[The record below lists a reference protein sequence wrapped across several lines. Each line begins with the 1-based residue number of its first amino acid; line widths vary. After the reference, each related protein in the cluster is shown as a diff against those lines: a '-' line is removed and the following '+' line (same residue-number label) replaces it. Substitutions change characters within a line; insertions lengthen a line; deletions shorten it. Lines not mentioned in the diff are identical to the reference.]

1 MSVENLCN
9 LTSSVTELRKFRQL
23 NYQPSPMNYT
33 NKRSHLRGLLLTLP
47 CLAVSAHAGLLVE
60 LNSLTLPLGPIASW
74 ENTGTLPGGFTSAGA
89 PQVTMVDGIKA
100 VTLGGGG
107 DYLVGPIA
115 PDEIGGV
122 NPNRS
127 VEVWAFNPSIA
138 GEETLVA
145 WGNRGGGDG
154 TNFSFNYGADVTWG
168 AAGQWGG
175 GPDIGWNMVG
185 GAPSAGTWHYLV
197 ITSDGGGAVGAGT
210 TRVYADGVLRNSEFH
225 GNLNTHLG
233 NNILIGGQNQ
243 SLLVPGGFNSGL
255 SIAKVRI
262 HDTVLT
268 PAAIAAK
275 FTEELPQIYPK
286 AYVTSAKVASTTSVS
301 FTIQDQVPGSITVPN
316 SFTVTPAG
324 IRSNWNVQGGEGVIN
339 GSITS
344 PPIVIPAGGP
354 VEITLNHRYNF
365 EGDEW
370 DGGVIQ
376 VSVNGGDFVNVENS
390 SFTANGYHEVPLIG
404 NHVLNG
410 QLAWNGASA
419 GFATGTFIDSVATVP
434 GIAAGDSVRFRFLGA
449 WDEGY
454 TPDGLDWQIYGF
466 KVMSGATTV
475 LNETFASSNGGFTA
489 ESTGQAGATWNYIA
503 GNQPVLGPL
512 QISKVNGVTTIVSQ
526 LLWAPGTEYNF
537 TINGKDTANSDLVY
551 TRRITTP
558 APPLAAARAWPA
570 TIPGPLGT
578 ANAWGVRTFL
588 NNGINTNQNF
598 DAMMDFLANSSDRT
612 PELTPDTVV
621 DSQNAFLNF
630 YDPGSNGPNNGIIP
644 GGLPFPGDAL
654 STATNGGVARN
665 DDYVV
670 TSAHG
675 TISITE
681 ASDYTFNIRGDD
693 GSMFR
698 IKRAE
703 GGTPPKFVAV
713 VNGQV
718 DAAQQNIVYFFN
730 PTGDTNVRAVTY
742 LTPGTYKLEY
752 ATWEGGGGFFYQVS
766 SAKGFFLN
774 DSDTPTWRPV
784 GYRAQTTAP
793 VPYPSMAGDW
803 TVLSTLPSGLTQVD
817 IPGADAAVTA
827 AVAAD
832 AVAATSSWAQI
843 NFFDPQSGG
852 QGRIPGDV
860 PWPRNTE
867 LDDNRYA
874 MRMSGTL
881 RIPESGEYLIGFQGD
896 DGTKLTIGGSHSGF
910 SALTENATGAGVIGR
925 STDVLRNSGS
935 IGAVGD
941 FNASTSAVFQQAG
954 ALAGSTD
961 KAILVGAADAI
972 KTRVEYTPLL
982 NPAGDWSS
990 EIWINATTIPG
1001 GLTCP
1006 ISSGN
1011 FGDPRSG
1018 WLLYM
1023 DNINGWSFRGY
1034 QNVGLGTA
1042 FNITTATGAPTAGV
1056 WYHIVMT
1063 WKSATG
1069 TATLYV
1075 NGTLAGQQAGVTNFV
1090 PASAVGART
1099 SGRLHIGSRADNAFG
1114 WGGLADEAAVYGTEL
1129 TATQVLSHYENG
1141 TDPSRTKPYNV
1152 LVQELAPLGYWRL
1165 NDTSGNPRVDLG
1177 TITTDVPTGDNSTVG
1192 RIFLNAG
1199 DYPITTTFWED
1210 GGGSYIEVFARRD
1223 AGNVVPFRS
1232 LINGGWPT
1240 IQDYNGLPL
1249 ITTPPAPGPANTG
1262 LATLPPT
1269 VNPDGT
1275 MRVTFP
1281 SVATVV
1287 YDLQE
1292 SANLQSWTTVTTVE
1306 ATGLSTTIN
1315 GVAGSYLYVDP
1326 SKPTNYY
1333 RVVARP

>member
-1 MSVENLCN
+1 
-9 LTSSVTELRKFRQL
+9 
-23 NYQPSPMNYT
+23 MNHT
-33 NKRSHLRGLLLTLP
+33 HKRSHLRSLLLTLP

-60 LNSLTLPLGPIASW
+60 LNSLNLPLGPITSW

-89 PQVTMVDGIKA
+89 PQVTTVDGIKA
-100 VTLGGGG
+100 VTLGGNA

-115 PDEIGGV
+115 PDAIGGV

-138 GEETLVA
+138 DEETLVG
-145 WGNRGGGDG
+145 WGHRGGGDG
-154 TNFSFNYGADVTWG
+154 TNFSFNYGSNATWG

-175 GPDIGWNMVG
+175 LADIGWNMVG
-185 GAPSAGTWHYLV
+185 GAPAAGSWHYLV
-197 ITSDGGGAVGAGT
+197 YTYDGGGAAGVGTA
-210 TRVYADGVLRNSEFH
+210 RVYSDGVLRNSEFQ

-233 NNILIGGQNQ
+233 SNILIGGQNQ
-243 SLLVPGGFNSGL
+243 SFLTPGGFNSGL

-262 HDTVLT
+262 HDTVLSD
-268 PAAIAAK
+268 AQIAAK
-275 FTEELPQIYPK
+275 YNEELSQIYPK
-286 AYVTSAKVASTTSVS
+286 AYLTSAKVASTTSVS
-301 FTIQDQVPGSITVPN
+301 FTIQDQLPTSVTVPN

-324 IRSNWNVQGGEGVIN
+324 IRANWNVQGGEGVIN
-339 GSITS
+339 GSITT
-344 PPIVIPAGGP
+344 PALTIPNAGP

-419 GFATGTFIDSVATVP
+419 GFAAGTFINSVATVP
-434 GIAAGDSVRFRFLGA
+434 GITSGNSVRFRFLGA
-449 WDEGY
+449 WDEGF
-454 TPDGLDWQIYGF
+454 TPDGLDWQIIGV
-466 KVMSGATTV
+466 KVTAGATTV
-475 LNETFASSNGGFTA
+475 LNENFTTGNGGFTA

-512 QISKVNGVTTIVSQ
+512 QISKANGVTTIVTE
-526 LLWAPGTEYNF
+526 LVWAPGTEYNF
-537 TINGKDTANSDLVY
+537 TINGKDTANANLVY
-551 TRRITTP
+551 TPKITTP
-558 APPLAAARAWPA
+558 APPLAAARTWPA

-588 NNGINTNQNF
+588 NDGINNAETF
-598 DAMMDFLANSSDRT
+598 DGMMDFLANSSDRT
-612 PELTPDTVV
+612 PTLTPDTVV
-621 DSQNAFLNF
+621 DSQEQYLNF
-630 YDPGSNGPNNGIIP
+630 YDPATNGPTNAVVP
-644 GGLPFPGDAL
+644 GGRPFPGDAL
-654 STATNGGVARN
+654 STATNGGTAR
-665 DDYVV
+665 DDNHVI

-675 TISITE
+675 TITITE
-681 ASDYTFNIRGDD
+681 ESDYTFNIRGDD
-693 GSMFR
+693 GCMFR

-703 GGTPPKFVAV
+703 GGAPPKFVAV
-713 VNGQV
+713 ANGQV

-730 PTGDTNVRAVTY
+730 PTGDTNVRAVTH

-752 ATWEGGGGFFYQVS
+752 ATWEGGGGFWYQVS
-766 SAKGFFLN
+766 SAKGYFLN
-774 DSDTPTWRPV
+774 DGD
-784 GYRAQTTAP
+784 TTAWRAIGYQALTTTP
-793 VPYPSMAGDW
+793 IPYPSMVGNW
-803 TVLSTLPSGLTQVD
+803 TVLSTLPGGLTQVD
-817 IPGADAAVTA
+817 IPGADAAVNA

-852 QGRIPGDV
+852 TGRIAGDV
-860 PWPRNTE
+860 PWPRNTDA
-867 LDDNRYA
+867 DDNRYA
-874 MRMSGTL
+874 MRMNGTL

-910 SALTENATGAGVIGR
+910 SALTENATGGGVIGR
-925 STDVLRNSGS
+925 STDTLRNSGS
-935 IGAVGD
+935 IGAVGN
-941 FNASTSAVFQQAG
+941 FNTSTSAVFQQDG

-961 KAILVGAADAI
+961 KAISVTLADPVR
-972 KTRVEYTPLL
+972 TRVDYTPLL
-982 NPAGDWSS
+982 NPLGDWSA
-990 EIWINATTIPG
+990 EIWIKPAETAPG
-1001 GLTCP
+1001 SGVLPGAPFTCP
-1006 ISSGN
+1006 FSSGN

-1018 WLLYM
+1018 WLIYM
-1023 DNINGWSFRGY
+1023 DNVNGWSLRGY
-1034 QNVGLGTA
+1034 TGVGLGTA
-1042 FNITTATGAPTAGV
+1042 FNVSTVGMPPSPNV
-1056 WYHIVMT
+1056 WYHVVAT
-1063 WKSATG
+1063 WTSATG
-1069 TATLYV
+1069 TATLFV
-1075 NGTLAGQQAGVTNFV
+1075 NGTQVGSQSGVTNFL
-1090 PASAVGART
+1090 PTSAPTAIN
-1099 SGRLHIGSRADNAFG
+1099 GRLHIGSRADNAFAWAG
-1114 WGGLADEAAVYGTEL
+1114 VADEAAIYPTAL
-1129 TATQVLSHYENG
+1129 TPTQVLSHYENG
-1141 TDPSRTKPYNV
+1141 TDPARTKPYDV

-1165 NDTSGNPRVDLG
+1165 NDTTGNPRADLG
-1177 TITTDVPTGDNSTVG
+1177 TITTDVPTGDSSTVG
-1192 RIFLNAG
+1192 RIFLAAG

-1223 AGNVVPFRS
+1223 AGSSVPFRS

-1249 ITTPPAPGPANTG
+1249 AVTPPAPGPANTG

-1292 SANLQSWTTVTTVE
+1292 SSNLQSWTTVTTVE

-1326 SKPTNYY
+1326 SKAKNYY

>member
-1 MSVENLCN
+1 
-9 LTSSVTELRKFRQL
+9 
-23 NYQPSPMNYT
+23 MNHT
-33 NKRSHLRGLLLTLP
+33 HKRSQLRGLLLTLP

-60 LNSLTLPLGPIASW
+60 LNSLNLPLGPITTW

-89 PQVTMVDGIKA
+89 PQVTTVDGIKA
-100 VTLGGGG
+100 VTLGGNA

-115 PDEIGGV
+115 PDSIGGV

-127 VEVWAFNPSIA
+127 VEVWAYNPSIA

-154 TNFSFNYGADVTWG
+154 TNFAFNYGADVNFG

-175 GPDIGWNMVG
+175 PDIGWNLPS
-185 GAPSAGTWHYLV
+185 GAPAAGTWHYLV
-197 ITSDGGGAVGAGT
+197 YTYDGGGVEGAGT
-210 TRVYADGVLRNSEFH
+210 TRVYADGVLTNSEFL
-225 GNLNTHLG
+225 GTINTHLG

-243 SLLVPGGFNSGL
+243 SFGVPGGFNSGL

-268 PAAIAAK
+268 PAEIAAK
-275 FTEELPQIYPK
+275 YTEELPQIYPK
-286 AYVTSAKVASTTSVS
+286 AYLTSSKVASTTSVS
-301 FTIQDQVPGSITVPN
+301 FTIQDQVPASITVPN

-324 IRSNWNVQGGEGVIN
+324 IRANWNVQGGEGVIN

-344 PPIVIPAGGP
+344 PPIVIPNAGP

-365 EGDEW
+365 EGDAW

-376 VSVNGGDFVNVENS
+376 VSVDGGDFVTLENS
-390 SFTANGYHEVPLIG
+390 NFTANGYFETPLIG

-410 QLAWNGASA
+410 QLAWNAASP
-419 GFATGTFIDSVATVP
+419 GFAAGSFIDSVATVP
-434 GIAAGDSVRFRFLGA
+434 GITSGNSVRFRFLGA
-449 WDEGY
+449 WDEAV
-454 TPDGLDWQIYGF
+454 TPDGLDWQIIGV
-466 KVMSGATTV
+466 KVTAGATTV
-475 LNETFASSNGGFTA
+475 LNENFTTGNGGFTA
-489 ESTGQAGATWNYIA
+489 ESTGQAGATWNYIV

-512 QISKVNGVTTIVSQ
+512 QISKANGVTTILTELV
-526 LLWAPGTEYNF
+526 WAPGTEYNF
-537 TINGKDTANSDLVY
+537 TINGKDTANADLVY
-551 TRRITTP
+551 TTKITTP
-558 APPLAAARAWPA
+558 APPLAVARTWPA

-588 NNGINTNQNF
+588 NDGINNAETF

-612 PELTPDTVV
+612 PALTPETVV
-621 DSQNAFLNF
+621 DSQEQYLNF
-630 YDPGSNGPNNGIIP
+630 YDPATNGPTNGVIP
-644 GGLPFPGDAL
+644 GALPFPGDAL
-654 STATNGGVARN
+654 STSTNGGTAR
-665 DDYVV
+665 DDNHVI

-675 TISITE
+675 TVTITE
-681 ASDYTFNIRGDD
+681 ESDYTFNIRGDD
-693 GSMFR
+693 GCMFR

-703 GGTPPKFVAV
+703 GGAPPKFAAV

-730 PTGDTNVRAVTY
+730 PTGDQNIRAVTH

-752 ATWEGGGGFFYQVS
+752 ATWEGAGGFWYQVS

-774 DSDTPTWRPV
+774 DGDTTAWRAV
-784 GYRAQTTAP
+784 GYQALTTTP
-793 VPYPSMAGDW
+793 IPYPSMVGNW
-803 TVLSTLPSGLTQVD
+803 TVLSTLPAGLTQVS
-817 IPGADAAVTA
+817 IPGADAAVNA
-827 AVAAD
+827 AVAED
-832 AVAATSSWAQI
+832 AVAATSSWDQI
-843 NFFDPQSGG
+843 NFTDPGFGG
-852 QGRIPGDV
+852 TGRIPGDV
-860 PWPRNTE
+860 PWPRDGVG

-925 STDVLRNSGS
+925 REDPLKNSGS

-941 FNASTSAVFQQAG
+941 FNGNTSAVFQQDG

-961 KAILVGAADAI
+961 KAISVAVSDAVR
-972 KTRVEYTPLL
+972 TQVEYTPLL
-982 NPAGDWSS
+982 NPAGDWSA
-990 EIWINATTIPG
+990 EIWIKPAESAPG
-1001 GLTCP
+1001 SGIVPAGFTCP
-1006 ISSGN
+1006 FSSGN

-1018 WLLYM
+1018 WLIYM
-1023 DNINGWSFRGY
+1023 EGTNGWSFRGY
-1034 QNVGLGTA
+1034 QNVGLGAA
-1042 FNITTATGAPTAGV
+1042 FQIDTAGLQPQPNT
-1056 WYHIVMT
+1056 WYHVVGT
-1063 WKSATG
+1063 WESATG

-1075 NGTLAGQQAGVTNFV
+1075 NGTAVGSQTGVTNFV
-1090 PASAVGART
+1090 PASAVGALT
-1099 SGRLHIGSRADNAFG
+1099 SGRLHIGSRADNAFN
-1114 WGGLADEAAVYGTEL
+1114 WGGVADEAAIYPTAL

-1141 TDPSRTKPYNV
+1141 TDPARTKPYEV
-1152 LVQELAPLGYWRL
+1152 LVQELAPLGYWRM
-1165 NDTSGNPRVDLG
+1165 NESGTNPRADAG
-1177 TITTDVPTGDNSTVG
+1177 SITTDVPTGDSSTVG
-1192 RIFLNAG
+1192 RIFLAAG

-1210 GGGSYIEVFARRD
+1210 GGGSYFEVFARRD
-1223 AGNVVPFRS
+1223 AGDAVPFRS
-1232 LINGGWPT
+1232 LRNGGHPT

-1249 ITTPPAPGPANTG
+1249 MVTPPAPGPANTG

-1281 SVATVV
+1281 SIATVV